1 MSEEQ
6 SENEVEI
13 KVPDNFAGQ
22 RLDKALAQ
30 LFPDYSRSRLQQWL
44 KDGCITVDGEV
55 FAGKHK
61 LDGGEK
67 LKANFPEEEE
77 LGEAQPENIPLDIIY
92 EDDHLLVINKPVGM
106 VVHPAVGNRTG
117 TLQNGLLYHD
127 ASLASVP
134 RAGIVHRL
142 DKDTSGLLVVAKTH
156 KAHKLLV
163 EQLQARTVSRT
174 YDAICFGQVL
184 AGGTVKTNMGR
195 HSVDRKKMAVK
206 QVGGKEAITH
216 YLIEQRFRHHTHV
229 RCKLETG
236 RTHQIRVH
244 MAHIGKPLVGDPTYG
259 GRLRIPGDAA
269 DELKSCLHNFSRQAL
284 HAAELGLIHPETG
297 DAMSWQAPLPED
309 MDLLLF
315 CLEQDSA
322 GYDQFASQDD
332 DDDDWNDDDYD
343 VEVVYTDE

>member
-1 MSEEQ
+1 MSEDK
-6 SENEVEI
+6 SENQIEI
-13 KVPDNFAGQ
+13 IVPDELAGQ
-22 RLDKALAQ
+22 RLDKILAE

-44 KDGCITVDGEV
+44 KDGCVSVDGQILP
-55 FAGKHK
+55 GKQK
-61 LDGGEK
+61 LDGGES
-67 LKANFPEEEE
+67 LLAQFPEEEE
-77 LGEAQPENIPLDIIY
+77 LGEAEPENIPLDIIY
-92 EDDHLLVINKPVGM
+92 EDEHLFVINKPVGM

-117 TLQNGLLYHD
+117 TLQNGLLFLD
-127 ASLASVP
+127 PSLASVP

-142 DKDTSGLLVVAKTH
+142 DKDTSGLLVVARTH

-174 YDAICFGQVL
+174 YHAVCFGQVI
-184 AGGTVKTNMGR
+184 AGGTVKANIGR

-216 YLIEQRFRHHTHV
+216 YFVEQRFRHHTHV

-259 GRLRIPGDAA
+259 GRLRIPGDAM
-269 DELKSCLHNFSRQAL
+269 DDLKSCLHNFSRQAL
-284 HAAELGLIHPETG
+284 HAAELGLVHPETG
-297 DAMSWQAPLPED
+297 EEMIWKAPLPED

-322 GYDQFASQDD
+322 DYDDYLD
-332 DDDDWNDDDYD
+332 EDEDDWDDDDYD
-343 VEVVYTDE
+343 VEVVYADE